1 MNATTKKLLLYPA
14 SVIYQMVTQI
24 RNKLFDLDII
34 KSIHAEIPT
43 ISIGNITVGGT
54 GKTPH
59 AEYIISLLKDK
70 YRLAYLSR
78 GYKRKSIGY
87 QEANTN
93 SNAHTL
99 GDEAYQVYRKFPE
112 ITVVVDAD
120 RHKAIKRL
128 ANKEQKP
135 DIVVL
140 DDCYQYRKLNPDIN
154 ILLIDYNRLTY
165 LDYYLP
171 CGQLRES
178 KHNTDRAN
186 IVIITK
192 CSKNINP
199 ADKLSIRTQL
209 GLLAYQSLF
218 FTCIEYCEP
227 KGVFADRTLNI
238 DKDMELLVLSAISQ
252 PQHLHNYLND
262 KCRIMHTMTYEDHHT
277 FSQQEIKKLA
287 NTFEKMPENKR
298 AIVITE
304 KDKAKIINMNIPENI
319 KDCIYC
325 IDIKINFMFDDK
337 DKFDKKIDTL
347 SEIITSSKRFNTINI
362 M

>member
-1 MNATTKKLLLYPA
+1 MNTTTKKILLYPA
-14 SVIYQMVTQI
+14 SVIYQMITQI

-34 KSIHAEIPT
+34 KSTYAEIPT

-59 AEYIISLLKDK
+59 AEYIISLLKDR

-87 QEANTN
+87 QEANPN
-93 SNAHTL
+93 SNANTL
-99 GDEAYQVYRKFPE
+99 GDEAYQVHCKFPE
-112 ITVVVDAD
+112 ITVAVDAD

-140 DDCYQYRKLNPDIN
+140 DDCYQYRRLHPDIN

-192 CSKNINP
+192 CPKNINP

-218 FTCIEYCEP
+218 FTCIDYCEP
-227 KGVFADRTLNI
+227 KGIFNDRTLNV
-238 DKDMELLVLSAISQ
+238 DKDTELIVLSAISQ
-252 PQHLHNYLND
+252 PQHLHNYLKD
-262 KCRIMHTMTYEDHHT
+262 KCKIMHTMTYEDHHS
-277 FSQQEIKKLA
+277 FSQQELKKIA
-287 NTFEKMPENKR
+287 NTFEKLSESKK
-298 AIVITE
+298 AIVITA
-304 KDKAKIINMNIPENI
+304 KDMAKIKNMNIPENI
-319 KDCIYC
+319 KDHIYC
-325 IDIKINFMFDDK
+325 IDIKINFMFEDR
-337 DKFDKKIDTL
+337 DKFDRKIGSL

>member
-1 MNATTKKLLLYPA
+1 MKTTTKKILLYPA
-14 SVIYQMVTQI
+14 SLLYQLATQI
-24 RNKLFDLDII
+24 RNKFYDLEIL
-34 KSIHAEIPT
+34 KSNYADIPT

-70 YRLAYLSR
+70 YKLAYLSR

-87 QEANTN
+87 QEAKKE
-93 SNAHTL
+93 SNAHIL
-99 GDEAYQVYRKFPE
+99 GDEAYQVHCKFPE
-112 ITVVVDAD
+112 ITVAVDAD
-120 RHKAIKRL
+120 RFRAISNLKNRE
-128 ANKEQKP
+128 NKP

-140 DDCYQYRKLNPDIN
+140 DDCYQYRKLHPDIN

-192 CSKNINP
+192 CPKSINP

-218 FTCIEYCEP
+218 FTGIDYLVP
-227 KGVFADRTLNI
+227 RGVFNNSTLELS
-238 DKDMELLVLSAISQ
+238 DDMELIAMSAVSQ
-252 PQHLHNYLND
+252 PQHLHAYL
-262 KCRIMHTMTYEDHHT
+262 KAQSKVLHTITYEDHHT
-277 FSQQEIKKLA
+277 YTQQDIKKL
-287 NTFEKMPENKR
+287 NGIFEKLTEGKR
-298 AIVITE
+298 AIIITE
-304 KDKAKIINMNIPENI
+304 KDKAKLKHINMPDDIKNNI
-319 KDCIYC
+319 YS
-325 IDIKINFMFDDK
+325 IDIDIDFMFDDK
-337 DKFDKKIDTL
+337 DNFDKKMVSL
-347 SEIITSSKRFNTINI
+347 SGIITSSKRFNIINI